1 MDKYGNTRKI
11 TFTINDTECLRKI
24 WKAENSNITDDE
36 IDSILTSMAE
46 TKCTFILYGINKNIN
61 RYELFNTNGEK
72 MSINDLNPYQK
83 GCIISECHAYFEGR
97 NDKPFGVVDIKEEI
111 I

>member
-11 TFTINDTECLRKI
+11 TFIIDDLQCLRNEVRREK
-24 WKAENSNITDDE
+24 NLTDKE
-36 IDSILTSMAE
+36 IDSLFNELSGF
-46 TKCTFILYGINKNIN
+46 KCTFILYGRKTSED
-61 RYELFNTNGEK
+61 RYELFNVNGEK
-72 MSINDLNPYQK
+72 MSVNNLNPYQK
-83 GCIISECHAYFEGR
+83 SCIISECHAYFEGR